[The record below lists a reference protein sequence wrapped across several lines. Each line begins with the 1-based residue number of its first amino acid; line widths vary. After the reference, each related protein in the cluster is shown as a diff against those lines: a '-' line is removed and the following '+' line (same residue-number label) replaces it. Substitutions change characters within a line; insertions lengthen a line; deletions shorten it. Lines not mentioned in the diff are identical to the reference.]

1 MEKRAVGK
9 YQMSE
14 NQKEYWNS
22 AAETKEF
29 TTPFQLD
36 QFSEYVREEQS
47 ILDVGCGY
55 GRIMQV
61 LDNAGYRNLVGID
74 FSEKLIQR
82 GSELNPNLKFELQT
96 DQNLPFQSDCF
107 DAVIL
112 VAVLTCIVE
121 NADQQYLISE
131 IKRVLKPNG
140 TIYVNDFLLNDDER
154 NKSRYHHF
162 ASEFETFGT
171 FRLEEGAVLRHHEE
185 SHIKTLLS
193 CFTELRYETL
203 LYPTMNGHWS
213 NGFYF
218 IGGKADTVKKL
229 QSF

>member
-1 MEKRAVGK
+1 MI
-9 YQMSE
+9 E
-14 NQKEYWNS
+14 NQKEYWDS
-22 AAETKEF
+22 TAETKEF

-36 QFSEYVREEQS
+36 AFSEYVKKEQS

-55 GRIMQV
+55 GRIMRI
-61 LDNAGYRNLVGID
+61 LDNAGYRNLIGID
-74 FSEKLIQR
+74 FSKKLIQR
-82 GSELNPNLKFELQT
+82 GIEQNPDLKFQLQT
-96 DQNLPFQSDCF
+96 DRDLPFPSDCF

-112 VAVLTCIVE
+112 AAVLTCIVE
-121 NADQQYLISE
+121 NSEQRYLISE

-154 NKSRYHHF
+154 NRSRYHQF

-171 FRLEEGAVLRHHEE
+171 FSLDEGAVLRHHDERY
-185 SHIKTLLS
+185 IKTLLS

-218 IGGKADTVKKL
+218 IGSKGNDIKKL
-229 QSF
+229 